1 MKDGLLGVLFRVFR
15 LFGDN
20 LVSWARGAGDLS
32 MADGLVILVDDV
44 NLNEVSPLVREV
56 LGLEAGGGGGRVRD
70 QTGIAD
76 L

>member
-1 MKDGLLGVLFRVFR
+1 MAYWGSYLDGLGCLGTTL
-15 LFGDN
+15 
-20 LVSWARGAGDLS
+20 LVEQGGLRDLS

-56 LGLEAGGGGGRVRD
+56 LGLDGVWWLGA